1 MLQVAIFVCVGWL
14 ASVCLHEFGHAIVA
28 YWGGDTSV
36 KEKGYLTLNPL
47 KYTDFNLSLVLP
59 LIFLLLGG
67 IPLPGAAV
75 YINHHRLRNRFW
87 KSAVSAAGP
96 LFSILVMLI
105 LAIIFKLGFPS
116 SLDAINTISLGG
128 NGEALS
134 INDYTWIWPA
144 LAFLIYLEAFVVIIN
159 LLPIPSLDGFGIIE
173 PWLPPEMQNQ
183 ARKFSKFGIILLFG
197 LLWFVEPLGSALAR
211 GAFYITHLLGISSLM
226 ISLGAQLFNKWAAFL
241 LVAAIIIAF
250 VVRKITQKPHE
261 AWYEKGNG
269 KLKARKYE
277 EAIVDF
283 DQSIRFKSDFE
294 QAWYKRGSALLQLQ
308 KDEEALTAYDKAVE
322 IKPDFWEVWYE
333 RAFAL
338 KALQRHED
346 AIESFNKALEFQPEF
361 YVLWYEK
368 GKLLAHLELH
378 KEAIAAYDKAIE
390 IYAYDAT
397 IWTDRGVA
405 LGYLKRYEEA
415 IASCEK
421 AIKINP
427 KNFLAWYNKGGCYA
441 EQGNVEMAIETLQQA
456 AKIDRER
463 FKNHAKNDTSF
474 DLIKNH
480 PAFKKLIDE

>member
-1 MLQVAIFVCVGWL
+1 MLQVAVFVCVGWL

-36 KEKGYLTLNPL
+36 KDKGYLTLNPL
-47 KYTDFNLSLVLP
+47 KYTDFNLSLMLP

-75 YINHHRLRNRFW
+75 YINHHRLRNRIW

-96 LFSILVMLI
+96 LFSILVMLG
-105 LAIIFKLGFPS
+105 LGVVFKLGFPS
-116 SLDAINTISLGG
+116 SLDITNHIYFDR
-128 NGEALS
+128 NGEALP
-134 INDYTWIWPA
+134 INDYSWIWPA

-183 ARKFSKFGIILLFG
+183 ARKFAKYGIILLFG
-197 LLWFVEPLGSALAR
+197 LLWFVEPLSSLLANL
-211 GAFYITHLLGISSLM
+211 AFYITHRLGIPLLM
-226 ISLGAQLFNKWAAFL
+226 VRLGYQLFNKWASLL

-250 VVRKITQKPHE
+250 AVRKITQKPYE

-277 EAIVDF
+277 EAIADF

-294 QAWYKRGSALLQLQ
+294 QAWYKRGSALLQLS
-308 KDEEALTAYDKAVE
+308 KYEEALAAYDQAVE

-333 RAFAL
+333 RGFVL
-338 KALQRHED
+338 KALQRYED
-346 AIESFNKALEFQPEF
+346 AIASYDKALEMQPEF
-361 YVLWYEK
+361 YLMWYEK
-368 GKLLAHLELH
+368 GKIFAHLEQH
-378 KEAIAAYDKAIE
+378 QEALAAYDKAIN
-390 IYAYDAT
+390 IYAYDANILT
-397 IWTDRGVA
+397 ERAVA

-415 IASCEK
+415 IESCDK

-427 KNFLAWYNKGGCYA
+427 KNFYAWYNKGGCYA
-441 EQGNVEMAIETLQQA
+441 EQGNVEMAIENLQKA
-456 AKIDRER
+456 VKIDREK
-463 FKNHAKNDTSF
+463 FKDHAKKDPSF
-474 DLIKNH
+474 DLIRNY
-480 PAFKKLIDE
+480 PAFQKLISE

>member
-96 LFSILVMLI
+96 LFTILVMLI
-105 LAIIFKLGFPS
+105 LALVFKLGFAPS
-116 SLDAINTISLGG
+116 VANADVISFGR
-128 NGEALS
+128 NGEDLP
-134 INDYTWIWPA
+134 INDYSWIWPA
-144 LAFLIYLEAFVVIIN
+144 LAFLIYLEAFVAILN

-173 PWLPPEMQNQ
+173 PWLPPEIQNR
-183 ARKFSKFGIILLFG
+183 ARKFSQYGIILLFG
-197 LLWFVEPLGSALAR
+197 LLWFVEPLSNSLAS
-211 GAFYITHLLGISSLM
+211 GAFYITQRLGIPSLM
-226 ISLGAQLFNKWAAFL
+226 ISLGYQLFNKWAALL
-241 LVAAIIIAF
+241 LVVAIIMAF

-269 KLKARKYE
+269 KMKARKYE
-277 EAIVDF
+277 EAIADF

-308 KDEEALTAYDKAVE
+308 KDEEALAAYDKALE
-322 IKPDFWEVWYE
+322 LKPDFWEVWYE

-338 KALQRHED
+338 RALQRDED
-346 AIESFNKALEFQPEF
+346 AIASYDKALEFQPEF
-361 YVLWYEK
+361 YLMWYEK
-368 GKLLAHLELH
+368 GKLLAYLERH
-378 KEAIAAYDKAIE
+378 EEALGAYDKAIN

-405 LGYLKRYEEA
+405 LGYLKRYDEA
-415 IASCEK
+415 IESCDK

-427 KNFLAWYNKGGCYA
+427 KNFYAWYNKGGCYA
-441 EQGNVEMAIETLQQA
+441 EQGNVEMAIENLQKA

-463 FKNHAKNDTSF
+463 FKNQAKNDTSF
-474 DLIKNH
+474 DLIRKN
-480 PAFKKLIDE
+480 PSFQELIG